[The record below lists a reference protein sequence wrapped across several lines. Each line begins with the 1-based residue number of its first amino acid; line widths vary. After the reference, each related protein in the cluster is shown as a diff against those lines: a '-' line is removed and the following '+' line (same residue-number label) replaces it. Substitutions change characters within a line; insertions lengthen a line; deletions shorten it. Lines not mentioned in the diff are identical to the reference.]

1 MCFFS
6 LLSTNNW
13 WYFEES
19 PSVFRIFLIDNTS
32 CTHDENSTA
41 NTTDM
46 DKNLSTHTHTQKQ
59 KLKSA
64 YHLGT
69 TNRQMSVHLNTQF
82 IPLILQFSLYY
93 FYAFSLSFNR
103 SLSLSRFRV
112 SSIFSLYFVICLHF
126 LFYLAF
132 SFRVSRYLG
141 PYHMELNFVSKKL
154 FKCVYSLECRFFRLS
169 VRNNQQQHQHQEW
182 CHRVPNTKQAIHKIV
197 AIAKIF
203 NLHFISTFFMYLMPI
218 LWAIFRL
225 LLYLFACCF
234 RLLLLLL
241 LLSVTVVV
249 VEVVAVIFERFFSTL
264 GNHVMWSVRRRTS
277 AFSINTCERRIR
289 NLNNSNS
296 NQTNIRL

>member
-1 MCFFS
+1 
-6 LLSTNNW
+6 
-13 WYFEES
+13 
-19 PSVFRIFLIDNTS
+19 
-32 CTHDENSTA
+32 
-41 NTTDM
+41 M
-46 DKNLSTHTHTQKQ
+46 DKNLNTHTHTEAEVKKRVPSWYYQPPNVCAFEYTIH
-59 KLKSA
+59 SID
-64 YHLGT
+64 
-69 TNRQMSVHLNTQF
+69 SS
-82 IPLILQFSLYY
+82 IFSLL
-93 FYAFSLSFNR
+93 FLCFLSFIQ
-103 SLSLSRFRV
+103 SLAVFVPV
-112 SSIFSLYFVICLHF
+112 SSFFSLYFVICLHF

-264 GNHVMWSVRRRTS
+264 GNHVM
-277 AFSINTCERRIR
+277 
-289 NLNNSNS
+289 
-296 NQTNIRL
+296 